1 MEEAKR
7 RRYDRQLR
15 IWGEHGQARLES
27 CKVCLL
33 HCGPT
38 GVETIKNLVLG
49 GIHSFTLVDDA
60 LVTPRDLGNNFFVH
74 ESDLGKGRAAAVA
87 AHLHELNTSVAGAF
101 VDESV
106 DVVVDQNPDFFKD
119 FTVVVASRVETKT
132 LAKLDEAC
140 RARDVALVALDTLGL
155 VGTVRLSKTEHRVLE
170 AKPEETDFDLRV
182 NAPWPALI
190 DFAKRFAAAG
200 GGDALRNDAHARAH
214 IPWAV
219 TLVNVVEELG
229 MRGAPA
235 AAWTAERRA
244 AAKAAIKAAL
254 RSPAPSGDDAEAEA
268 TLAALGD
275 AALPEN
281 ATEALAAA
289 RHCWKAPGAVPPAL
303 AETLSDP
310 KLDALDADAPSF
322 WFLLA
327 GLRAFLRGEPPGGG
341 APETET
347 APETRTSS
355 VMPLEGSIPDMTCT
369 TEWYV
374 ELQRLYRDKADAD
387 ADAVLFHA
395 RRFLRAAGK
404 PEDAVTREEARFFCR
419 HAAHARAVRWRSV
432 ADELVWADGAGAA
445 LAAKLADPDAT
456 AAWCAARYVVARA
469 VDVFRETRGR
479 YPGTPL
485 LDTLSPSSTDDEM
498 RDGTN
503 SAETN
508 SAEVGVGP
516 TPTCDVDADVE
527 ALRAIVET
535 TLDAIGAEAD
545 RARTGALEAMTVEAA
560 RCAGGEPHAV
570 AAVLGGVGAQ
580 EVIKLVT
587 GQFEPQ
593 AHTLVYDAA
602 KAVTAAV
609 L

>member
-119 FTVVVASRVETKT
+119 FTVVVASRVEMKT

-190 DFAKRFAAAG
+190 DFAKRFAAGG

-275 AALPEN
+275 AALSEN

-327 GLRAFLRGEPPGGG
+327 GLRAFLRGDG
-341 APETET
+341 AEDGA
-347 APETRTSS
+347 APAPSLAS
-355 VMPLEGSIPDMTCT
+355 GVMPLEGSIPDMTST

-374 ELQRLYRDKADAD
+374 ELQRLYREKADAD
-387 ADAVLFHA
+387 ADAVL
-395 RRFLRAAGK
+395 RRVKTFLRAAGK
-404 PEDAVTREEARFFCR
+404 PEDAVTPEEARFFCK

-432 ADELVWADGAGAA
+432 ADERAWADGAGAA

-479 YPGTPL
+479 YPGAP
-485 LDTLSPSSTDDEM
+485 P
-498 RDGTN
+498 
-503 SAETN
+503 ETAPAA
-508 SAEVGVGP
+508 S
-516 TPTCDVDADVE
+516 CDVDGDAE
-527 ALRAIVET
+527 SLRSIVET
-535 TLDAIGAEAD
+535 TLGAIGAEAD
-545 RARTGALEAMTVEAA
+545 RARTGDLEAMVVEAV

-570 AAVLGGVGAQ
+570 AAVLGGMGAQ

-587 GQFEPQ
+587 GQFEPE

>member
-119 FTVVVASRVETKT
+119 FTVVVASRVEMKT

-190 DFAKRFAAAG
+190 DFAKRFAAGG

-275 AALPEN
+275 AALSEN

-327 GLRAFLRGEPPGGG
+327 GLRAFLRGEPPGGAAPG
-341 APETET
+341 AA
-347 APETRTSS
+347 APETRAAP

-387 ADAVLFHA
+387 ADAVLRHA

-445 LAAKLADPDAT
+445 LAAKLSDPDAT

-498 RDGTN
+498 T
-503 SAETN
+503 T
-508 SAEVGVGP
+508 
-516 TPTCDVDADVE
+516 TTTTTTCDVDADVE

-535 TLDAIGAEAD
+535 TLDAIGAEA
-545 RARTGALEAMTVEAA
+545 ATSSPAAAVAL
-560 RCAGGEPHAV
+560 AV
-570 AAVLGGVGAQ
+570 AASKCYLLTPDGTLSEVLA
-580 EVIKLVT
+580 
-587 GQFEPQ
+587 P
-593 AHTLVYDAA
+593 
-602 KAVTAAV
+602 
-609 L
+609 

>member
-1 MEEAKR
+1 
-7 RRYDRQLR
+7 
-15 IWGEHGQARLES
+15 
-27 CKVCLL
+27 
-33 HCGPT
+33 
-38 GVETIKNLVLG
+38 
-49 GIHSFTLVDDA
+49 
-60 LVTPRDLGNNFFVH
+60 
-74 ESDLGKGRAAAVA
+74 
-87 AHLHELNTSVAGAF
+87 
-101 VDESV
+101 
-106 DVVVDQNPDFFKD
+106 
-119 FTVVVASRVETKT
+119 
-132 LAKLDEAC
+132 
-140 RARDVALVALDTLGL
+140 
-155 VGTVRLSKTEHRVLE
+155 
-170 AKPEETDFDLRV
+170 
-182 NAPWPALI
+182 
-190 DFAKRFAAAG
+190 
-200 GGDALRNDAHARAH
+200 
-214 IPWAV
+214 
-219 TLVNVVEELG
+219 
-229 MRGAPA
+229 
-235 AAWTAERRA
+235 
-244 AAKAAIKAAL
+244 
-254 RSPAPSGDDAEAEA
+254 
-268 TLAALGD
+268 
-275 AALPEN
+275 
-281 ATEALAAA
+281 
-289 RHCWKAPGAVPPAL
+289 
-303 AETLSDP
+303 
-310 KLDALDADAPSF
+310 LDALDADAPSF

-327 GLRAFLRGEPPGGG
+327 GLRAFLRGEGGG
-341 APETET
+341 EPGAA
-347 APETRTSS
+347 APETRAPP

-387 ADAVLFHA
+387 ADAVLRHA

-432 ADELVWADGAGAA
+432 ADELAWADGAGAA

-498 RDGTN
+498 T
-503 SAETN
+503 T
-508 SAEVGVGP
+508 
-516 TPTCDVDADVE
+516 TTTCDVDADVE

-545 RARTGALEAMTVEAA
+545 RARTGALEAMTAEAA

-587 GQFEPQ
+587 GQFEPE

>member
-119 FTVVVASRVETKT
+119 FTVVVASRVEMKT

-190 DFAKRFAAAG
+190 DFAKRFAAGG
-200 GGDALRNDAHARAH
+200 GGDAFRNDAHARAH

-235 AAWTAERRA
+235 AAWNAERRA
-244 AAKAAIKAAL
+244 AAKAAIKAAF
-254 RSPAPSGDDAEAEA
+254 RSPAPSGDDAETEA

-275 AALPEN
+275 AVLPEN

-310 KLDALDADAPSF
+310 RLDALDADAPSF

-327 GLRAFLRGEPPGGG
+327 GLRAFLRGEGGG
-341 APETET
+341 EPGAA
-347 APETRTSS
+347 APETRAPP

-387 ADAVLFHA
+387 ADAVLLHA

-419 HAAHARAVRWRSV
+419 HAARAC
-432 ADELVWADGAGAA
+432 AGARSRTSSPGRTA
-445 LAAKLADPDAT
+445 PARRSRRSWRTRTRRRLGARRAT
-456 AAWCAARYVVARA
+456 SSRAPSTSSARRA
-469 VDVFRETRGR
+469 G
-479 YPGTPL
+479 GTPE
-485 LDTLSPSSTDDEM
+485 P
-498 RDGTN
+498 
-503 SAETN
+503 
-508 SAEVGVGP
+508 P
-516 TPTCDVDADVE
+516 YPP
-527 ALRAIVET
+527 ALRIRKT
-535 TLDAIGAEAD
+535 
-545 RARTGALEAMTVEAA
+545 RT
-560 RCAGGEPHAV
+560 RR
-570 AAVLGGVGAQ
+570 Q
-580 EVIKLVT
+580 
-587 GQFEPQ
+587 
-593 AHTLVYDAA
+593 
-602 KAVTAAV
+602 
-609 L
+609 

>member
-1 MEEAKR
+1 MLCAFVTR
-7 RRYDRQLR
+7 RVRLRSRGAETRNATYSSKTHPEKLNRHDFSDVQMRQICEPRVPSSQFRALSRSSKASLARRVRGDRR
-15 IWGEHGQARLES
+15 WRKPSAGGTTASCASGASTARLGS
-27 CKVCLL
+27 SRARCVC
-33 HCGPT
+33 CTARPT

-119 FTVVVASRVETKT
+119 FTVVVASRVEMKT

-190 DFAKRFAAAG
+190 DFAKRFAAGG

-235 AAWTAERRA
+235 AAWNAERRA
-244 AAKAAIKAAL
+244 AAKAAIKAAF

-275 AALPEN
+275 AVLPEN

-310 KLDALDADAPSF
+310 RLDALDADAPSF

-327 GLRAFLRGEPPGGG
+327 GLRAFLRGEGGG
-341 APETET
+341 AR
-347 APETRTSS
+347 AP
-355 VMPLEGSIPDMTCT
+355 
-369 TEWYV
+369 
-374 ELQRLYRDKADAD
+374 
-387 ADAVLFHA
+387 
-395 RRFLRAAGK
+395 RRR
-404 PEDAVTREEARFFCR
+404 R
-419 HAAHARAVRWRSV
+419 
-432 ADELVWADGAGAA
+432 
-445 LAAKLADPDAT
+445 
-456 AAWCAARYVVARA
+456 
-469 VDVFRETRGR
+469 
-479 YPGTPL
+479 
-485 LDTLSPSSTDDEM
+485 
-498 RDGTN
+498 
-503 SAETN
+503 
-508 SAEVGVGP
+508 
-516 TPTCDVDADVE
+516 
-527 ALRAIVET
+527 
-535 TLDAIGAEAD
+535 
-545 RARTGALEAMTVEAA
+545 RARH
-560 RCAGGEPHAV
+560 P
-570 AAVLGGVGAQ
+570 
-580 EVIKLVT
+580 
-587 GQFEPQ
+587 
-593 AHTLVYDAA
+593 
-602 KAVTAAV
+602 
-609 L
+609 

>member
-119 FTVVVASRVETKT
+119 FTVVVASRVEMKT

-190 DFAKRFAAAG
+190 DFAKRFAAGG

-235 AAWTAERRA
+235 AAWNAERRA
-244 AAKAAIKAAL
+244 AAKAAIKAAF

-275 AALPEN
+275 AVLPEN

-310 KLDALDADAPSF
+310 RLDALDADAPSF

-327 GLRAFLRGEPPGGG
+327 GLRAFLRGEGGG
-341 APETET
+341 EPGAA
-347 APETRTSS
+347 APETRAPP

-387 ADAVLFHA
+387 ADAVLLHA

-404 PEDAVTREEARFFCR
+404 PEEAVTREEARFFCR

-432 ADELVWADGAGAA
+432 ADELAWADGAGAA

-456 AAWCAARYVVARA
+456 VAWCAARYVVARA
-469 VDVFRETRGR
+469 VDVYRETRGR
-479 YPGTPL
+479 YPGAPL
-485 LDTLSPSSTDDEM
+485 SVEKNDAHMM
-498 RDGTN
+498 RDDAGDDDD
-503 SAETN
+503 
-508 SAEVGVGP
+508 V
-516 TPTCDVDADVE
+516 CDVEGDTR
-527 ALRAIVET
+527 ALRSIVET
-535 TLDAIGAEAD
+535 TLKEIGAEAE
-545 RARTGALEAMTVEAA
+545 RVNGGVVESMVVEAV
-560 RCAGGEPHAV
+560 RCAGGEPHTV

-587 GQFEPQ
+587 GQFEPE

>member
-119 FTVVVASRVETKT
+119 FTVVVASRVEMKT

-190 DFAKRFAAAG
+190 DFAKRFAAGG

-310 KLDALDADAPSF
+310 RLDALDADAPSF

-327 GLRAFLRGEPPGGG
+327 GLRAFLRGEPPGGAAPG
-341 APETET
+341 AA
-347 APETRTSS
+347 APETRAPL

-395 RRFLRAAGK
+395 RRFLLAAGK

-432 ADELVWADGAGAA
+432 ADELNWADGAGAA

-498 RDGTN
+498 T
-503 SAETN
+503 T
-508 SAEVGVGP
+508 P
-516 TPTCDVDADVE
+516 TTCDVDADVE

>member
-60 LVTPRDLGNNFFVH
+60 VVTPRDLGNNFFVH

-87 AHLHELNTSVAGAF
+87 ARLHELNTSVSGAF

-106 DVVVDQNPDFFKD
+106 DVVVDQNPDFFAAFD
-119 FTVVVASRVETKT
+119 VVVASRVPMKT

-140 RARDVALVALDTLGL
+140 RARDVALVALDALGL
-155 VGTVRLSKTEHRVLE
+155 MGTVRLSKREHHVLE

-190 DFAKRFAAAG
+190 EFADRFASSGAG
-200 GGDALRNDAHARAH
+200 GALTETQRAH

-219 TLVNVVEELG
+219 TLVNVVEGLG
-229 MRGAPA
+229 MRDAPA
-235 AAWTAERRA
+235 SAWTADRRA

-254 RSPAPSGDDAEAEA
+254 RPPAALGAGDGVEAEA
-268 TLAALGD
+268 MLAALGD

-289 RHCWKAPGAVPPAL
+289 RHAWKPPGAVPPAL
-303 AETLSDP
+303 AKTLSDP
-310 KLDALDADAPSF
+310 KLDALDADAPMF

-327 GLRAFLRGEPPGGG
+327 GLRAFLRGEGGG
-341 APETET
+341 EPGAA
-347 APETRTSS
+347 APETRAPPM
-355 VMPLEGSIPDMTCT
+355 MPLEGSIPDMTCT

-387 ADAVLFHA
+387 ADAVLRHA

-404 PEDAVTREEARFFCR
+404 PEEAVTREEARFFCR

-432 ADELVWADGAGAA
+432 ADELAWADGAGAA

-485 LDTLSPSSTDDEM
+485 STGPSNSED
-498 RDGTN
+498 TN
-503 SAETN
+503 STTVN
-508 SAEVGVGP
+508 
-516 TPTCDVDADVE
+516 TTCDVDADVE

-545 RARTGALEAMTVEAA
+545 RARTGALESMTTEAA

-587 GQFEPQ
+587 DQFEPE

>member
-119 FTVVVASRVETKT
+119 FTVVVASRVEMKT

-190 DFAKRFAAAG
+190 DFAKRFAAGG

-235 AAWTAERRA
+235 AAWNAERRA
-244 AAKAAIKAAL
+244 AAKAAIKAAF
-254 RSPAPSGDDAEAEA
+254 RSPAPSGDDAETEA

-275 AALPEN
+275 AVLPEN

-310 KLDALDADAPSF
+310 RLDALDADARRRFGSCSPACARSCAARAAASRAPRRRRRARTRDAPGGQHPGHDLHHRVVRRAAEAVPRQGGRGRGRRAASRASLPARRREAGGGGDARGGA
-322 WFLLA
+322 LLLQA
-327 GLRAFLRGEPPGGG
+327 RRARARGALALGRGRARLGGRRRRGARGEAGGPGRDGG
-341 APETET
+341 LVRGAL
-347 APETRTSS
+347 R
-355 VMPLEGSIPDMTCT
+355 
-369 TEWYV
+369 
-374 ELQRLYRDKADAD
+374 RR
-387 ADAVLFHA
+387 A
-395 RRFLRAAGK
+395 RRRRLPR
-404 PEDAVTREEARFFCR
+404 D
-419 HAAHARAVRWRSV
+419 ARAVPRN
-432 ADELVWADGAGAA
+432 
-445 LAAKLADPDAT
+445 
-456 AAWCAARYVVARA
+456 
-469 VDVFRETRGR
+469 
-479 YPGTPL
+479 PL
-485 LDTLSPSSTDDEM
+485 STGPSNSED
-498 RDGTN
+498 TN
-503 SAETN
+503 STTVN
-508 SAEVGVGP
+508 
-516 TPTCDVDADVE
+516 TTCDVDADVE

-545 RARTGALEAMTVEAA
+545 RARTGALEAMTTEAA

-587 GQFEPQ
+587 DQFEPE

>member
-119 FTVVVASRVETKT
+119 FTVVVASRVEMKT

-190 DFAKRFAAAG
+190 DFAKRFAAGG
-200 GGDALRNDAHARAH
+200 GGDAFRNDAHARAH

-235 AAWTAERRA
+235 AAWNAERRA
-244 AAKAAIKAAL
+244 AAKAAIKAAF
-254 RSPAPSGDDAEAEA
+254 RSPAPSGDDAETEA

-275 AALPEN
+275 AVLPEN

-310 KLDALDADAPSF
+310 RLDALDADAPSF

-327 GLRAFLRGEPPGGG
+327 GLRAFLRGEGGG
-341 APETET
+341 EPGAA
-347 APETRTSS
+347 APETRAPP

-387 ADAVLFHA
+387 AVLLHA

-404 PEDAVTREEARFFCR
+404 PEEAVTREEARFFCR

-432 ADELVWADGAGAA
+432 ADELAWADGAGAA

-485 LDTLSPSSTDDEM
+485 STGPSNSED
-498 RDGTN
+498 TN
-503 SAETN
+503 STTVN
-508 SAEVGVGP
+508 
-516 TPTCDVDADVE
+516 TTCDVDADVE

-545 RARTGALEAMTVEAA
+545 RARTGALEAMTTEAA

-587 GQFEPQ
+587 DQFEPE

>member
-1 MEEAKR
+1 M
-7 RRYDRQLR
+7 
-15 IWGEHGQARLES
+15 
-27 CKVCLL
+27 
-33 HCGPT
+33 
-38 GVETIKNLVLG
+38 
-49 GIHSFTLVDDA
+49 
-60 LVTPRDLGNNFFVH
+60 
-74 ESDLGKGRAAAVA
+74 
-87 AHLHELNTSVAGAF
+87 
-101 VDESV
+101 
-106 DVVVDQNPDFFKD
+106 
-119 FTVVVASRVETKT
+119 
-132 LAKLDEAC
+132 
-140 RARDVALVALDTLGL
+140 
-155 VGTVRLSKTEHRVLE
+155 
-170 AKPEETDFDLRV
+170 
-182 NAPWPALI
+182 
-190 DFAKRFAAAG
+190 
-200 GGDALRNDAHARAH
+200 
-214 IPWAV
+214 
-219 TLVNVVEELG
+219 
-229 MRGAPA
+229 
-235 AAWTAERRA
+235 
-244 AAKAAIKAAL
+244 
-254 RSPAPSGDDAEAEA
+254 
-268 TLAALGD
+268 
-275 AALPEN
+275 
-281 ATEALAAA
+281 
-289 RHCWKAPGAVPPAL
+289 PPAL

-310 KLDALDADAPSF
+310 RLDALDADAPSF

-327 GLRAFLRGEPPGGG
+327 GLRAFLRGEGGG
-341 APETET
+341 EPGAA
-347 APETRTSS
+347 APETRAPP

-387 ADAVLFHA
+387 ADAVLRHA

-404 PEDAVTREEARFFCR
+404 PEEAVTREEARFFCR

-432 ADELVWADGAGAA
+432 ADELAWADGAGAA

-485 LDTLSPSSTDDEM
+485 STGPSNSED
-498 RDGTN
+498 TN
-503 SAETN
+503 STTVN
-508 SAEVGVGP
+508 
-516 TPTCDVDADVE
+516 TTCDVDADVE

-545 RARTGALEAMTVEAA
+545 RARTGALEAMTTEAA

-587 GQFEPQ
+587 DQFEPE

>member
-119 FTVVVASRVETKT
+119 FTVVVASRVEMKT

-190 DFAKRFAAAG
+190 DFAKRFAAG
-200 GGDALRNDAHARAH
+200 GGDDALRNDAHARAH

-235 AAWTAERRA
+235 AAWNAERRA
-244 AAKAAIKAAL
+244 AAKAAIKAAF
-254 RSPAPSGDDAEAEA
+254 RSPAPSGDDAGTEA

-275 AALPEN
+275 AVLPEN

-310 KLDALDADAPSF
+310 RLDALDADAPSF

-327 GLRAFLRGEPPGGG
+327 GLRAFLRGEGGG
-341 APETET
+341 EPGAA
-347 APETRTSS
+347 APETRAPP

-387 ADAVLFHA
+387 ADAVLLHA

-404 PEDAVTREEARFFCR
+404 PEEAVTREEARFFCR

-432 ADELVWADGAGAA
+432 ADELAWADGAGAA

-485 LDTLSPSSTDDEM
+485 STGPSNSED
-498 RDGTN
+498 TN
-503 SAETN
+503 STTVN
-508 SAEVGVGP
+508 
-516 TPTCDVDADVE
+516 TTCDVDADVE

-545 RARTGALEAMTVEAA
+545 RARTGALESMTTEAA

-587 GQFEPQ
+587 DQFEPE

>member
-119 FTVVVASRVETKT
+119 FTVVVASRVEMKT

-190 DFAKRFAAAG
+190 DFAKRFAAGG

-275 AALPEN
+275 AALSEN

-327 GLRAFLRGEPPGGG
+327 GLRAFLRGEPPGGAAPG
-341 APETET
+341 AAPGAAAPEPRA
-347 APETRTSS
+347 AP

-387 ADAVLFHA
+387 ADAVLRHA

-445 LAAKLADPDAT
+445 LAAKLSDPDAT

-498 RDGTN
+498 T
-503 SAETN
+503 T
-508 SAEVGVGP
+508 
-516 TPTCDVDADVE
+516 TTTCDVDADVE

-545 RARTGALEAMTVEAA
+545 RARTGALEAMTAEAA

-587 GQFEPQ
+587 GQFEPE

>member
-87 AHLHELNTSVAGAF
+87 AHLHELNTSVSGAF

-106 DVVVDQNPDFFKD
+106 DVVVDQNPDFFAA
-119 FTVVVASRVETKT
+119 FTVVVASRVSMKT

-155 VGTVRLSKTEHRVLE
+155 VGTVRLSRTEHRVLE

-182 NAPWPALI
+182 NKPWPALM
-190 DFAKRFAAAG
+190 DFARRFAPG
-200 GGDALRNDAHARAH
+200 GGIGDELTDAQRAH

-219 TLVNVVEELG
+219 TLVNVVEGLG
-229 MRGAPA
+229 MRDAPPS
-235 AAWTAERRA
+235 AWTADRRA
-244 AAKAAIKAAL
+244 AAKAAIKAAFL
-254 RSPAPSGDDAEAEA
+254 SRARDTPSADDAEAAA
-268 TLAALGD
+268 TAAALGD
-275 AALPEN
+275 AVLPEN

-289 RHCWKAPGAVPPAL
+289 RHAWKAPGAVPPSL
-303 AETLSDP
+303 KETLSDP
-310 KLDALDADAPSF
+310 KLDALETNAPSF

-327 GLRAFLRGEPPGGG
+327 GLRAFLRGDGGDE
-341 APETET
+341 ASKLAALPSD
-347 APETRTSS
+347 A
-355 VMPLEGSIPDMTCT
+355 VMPLEGSIPDMTST

-374 ELQRLYRDKADAD
+374 ELQRLYREKADAD
-387 ADAVLFHA
+387 VDAVLRHTRF
-395 RRFLRAAGK
+395 FLRAAGAS
-404 PEDAVTREEARFFCR
+404 EEAVTREEARFFCR

-432 ADELVWADGAGAA
+432 KDELAWADGAGAA

-456 AAWCAARYVVARA
+456 VAWCAARYVVARA
-469 VDVFRETRGR
+469 VDVYRETRGR
-479 YPGTPL
+479 YPGAPL
-485 LDTLSPSSTDDEM
+485 SVEKNDAHMM
-498 RDGTN
+498 RDDAGDDDD
-503 SAETN
+503 
-508 SAEVGVGP
+508 V
-516 TPTCDVDADVE
+516 CDVEGDTR
-527 ALRAIVET
+527 ALRSIVET
-535 TLDAIGAEAD
+535 TLKEIGAEAE
-545 RARTGALEAMTVEAA
+545 RVNGGVVESMVVEAV
-560 RCAGGEPHAV
+560 RCAGGEPHTV

-587 GQFEPQ
+587 GQFEPE

>member
-60 LVTPRDLGNNFFVH
+60 VVTPRDLGNNFFVH

-87 AHLHELNTSVAGAF
+87 ARLHELNTSVSGAF

-106 DVVVDQNPDFFKD
+106 DVVVDQNPDFFAAFD
-119 FTVVVASRVETKT
+119 VVVASRVPMKT

-140 RARDVALVALDTLGL
+140 RARDVALVALDALGL
-155 VGTVRLSKTEHRVLE
+155 MGTVRLSKREHHVLE

-190 DFAKRFAAAG
+190 EFADRFASSGAG
-200 GGDALRNDAHARAH
+200 GALTETQRAH

-219 TLVNVVEELG
+219 TLVNVVEGLG
-229 MRGAPA
+229 MRDAPA
-235 AAWTAERRA
+235 SAWTADRRA

-254 RSPAPSGDDAEAEA
+254 RPPAALGAGDGVEAEA
-268 TLAALGD
+268 MLAALGD

-289 RHCWKAPGAVPPAL
+289 RHAWKPPGAVPPAL
-303 AETLSDP
+303 AKTLSDP
-310 KLDALDADAPSF
+310 KLDALDADAPMF

-327 GLRAFLRGEPPGGG
+327 GLRAFLRGEGEGEGGDGGG
-341 APETET
+341 A
-347 APETRTSS
+347 ASRDVSS
-355 VMPLEGSIPDMTCT
+355 GVMPLEGSIPDMTST

-374 ELQRLYRDKADAD
+374 ALQRLYREKADAD
-387 ADAVLFHA
+387 ADDVLLRA
-395 RRFLRAAGK
+395 RAFLRAAGK
-404 PEDAVTREEARFFCR
+404 PEAAVTAEEARFFCK

-432 ADELVWADGAGAA
+432 ADERVWADGAGEA
-445 LAAKLADPDAT
+445 LAAQLADPDAT
-456 AAWCAARYVVARA
+456 VAWCAARYVVARA

-479 YPGTPL
+479 YPGAPPEPVAAGAAGASG
-485 LDTLSPSSTDDEM
+485 DIEM
-498 RDGTN
+498 RG
-503 SAETN
+503 AETM
-508 SAEVGVGP
+508 P
-516 TPTCDVDADVE
+516 TTSCDVDADV
-527 ALRAIVET
+527 ASLRSIVQT
-535 TLDAIGAEAD
+535 TLGAIGVEAGG
-545 RARTGALEAMTVEAA
+545 ARTGDLKAMAVEAA
-560 RCAGGEPHAV
+560 RCAGGELHAV

-587 GQFEPQ
+587 GQFEPE

>member
-119 FTVVVASRVETKT
+119 FTVVVASRVEMKT

-190 DFAKRFAAAG
+190 DFAKRFAAGG

-235 AAWTAERRA
+235 AACERSA
-244 AAKAAIKAAL
+244 APRRKP
-254 RSPAPSGDDAEAEA
+254 RSKPRSGARRRRRRRRGGGDA
-268 TLAALGD
+268 AALGD
-275 AALPEN
+275 AVLPEN

-310 KLDALDADAPSF
+310 RLDALDADAPSF

-327 GLRAFLRGEPPGGG
+327 GLRAFLRGEGGG
-341 APETET
+341 EPGAA
-347 APETRTSS
+347 APETRAPP

-374 ELQRLYRDKADAD
+374 ELQRLYRDKAHAD
-387 ADAVLFHA
+387 ADAVLLHA

-432 ADELVWADGAGAA
+432 ADELAWADGAGAA

-485 LDTLSPSSTDDEM
+485 STGPSNSED
-498 RDGTN
+498 TN
-503 SAETN
+503 STTVNTA
-508 SAEVGVGP
+508 
-516 TPTCDVDADVE
+516 CDVDADVE

-545 RARTGALEAMTVEAA
+545 RARTGALEAMTTEAA

-587 GQFEPQ
+587 DQFEPE

>member
-60 LVTPRDLGNNFFVH
+60 VVTPRDLGNNFFVH

-119 FTVVVASRVETKT
+119 FTVVVASRVEMKT

-190 DFAKRFAAAG
+190 DFAKRFAAGG

-235 AAWTAERRA
+235 AAWNAERRA
-244 AAKAAIKAAL
+244 AAKAAIKAAF
-254 RSPAPSGDDAEAEA
+254 RSPAPSGDDAGTEA

-275 AALPEN
+275 AVLPEN

-310 KLDALDADAPSF
+310 RLDALDADAPSF

-327 GLRAFLRGEPPGGG
+327 GLRAFLRGEGGG
-341 APETET
+341 EPVAA
-347 APETRTSS
+347 APETRAPPM
-355 VMPLEGSIPDMTCT
+355 MPLEGSIPDMTCT

-387 ADAVLFHA
+387 ADAVLLHA

-404 PEDAVTREEARFFCR
+404 PEEAVTREEARFFCR

-432 ADELVWADGAGAA
+432 ADELAWADGAGAA

-485 LDTLSPSSTDDEM
+485 STGPSNSED
-498 RDGTN
+498 TN
-503 SAETN
+503 STTVN
-508 SAEVGVGP
+508 
-516 TPTCDVDADVE
+516 TTCDVDADVE

-545 RARTGALEAMTVEAA
+545 RARTGALESMTTEAA

-587 GQFEPQ
+587 DQFEPE

>member
-87 AHLHELNTSVAGAF
+87 ARLHELNASVAGAF

-106 DVVVDQNPDFFKD
+106 DVVVEQNPDFFAD
-119 FTVVVASRVETKT
+119 FDVVVASRIPMKT
-132 LAKLDEAC
+132 LAKLDAAC
-140 RARDVALVALDTLGL
+140 RARDIALVALDTLGL

-182 NAPWPALI
+182 NAPWPALL
-190 DFAKRFAAAG
+190 DFAARFAG
-200 GGDALRNDAHARAH
+200 GGPGGELGPGLTDAQRAH

-219 TLVNVVEELG
+219 TLVNVVEGLG
-229 MRGAPA
+229 MRDAPA
-235 AAWTAERRA
+235 SAWTADRRA

-254 RSPAPSGDDAEAEA
+254 RAPAPTGAGASASELER
-268 TLAALGD
+268 ALGD

-289 RHCWKAPGAVPPAL
+289 RHAWKPPGAVPPAL
-303 AETLSDP
+303 AKTLSDP
-310 KLDALDADAPSF
+310 RLDALDADAPHF

-327 GLRAFLRGEPPGGG
+327 GLRAFLRGDG
-341 APETET
+341 AEDGA
-347 APETRTSS
+347 APAPSLAS
-355 VMPLEGSIPDMTCT
+355 GVMPLEGSIPDMTST

-374 ELQRLYRDKADAD
+374 ELQRLYREKADAD
-387 ADAVLFHA
+387 ADAVL
-395 RRFLRAAGK
+395 RRVKTFLRAAGK
-404 PEDAVTREEARFFCR
+404 PEDAVTPEEARFFCK

-432 ADELVWADGAGAA
+432 ADELAWADGAGAA

-479 YPGTPL
+479 YPGAP
-485 LDTLSPSSTDDEM
+485 P
-498 RDGTN
+498 
-503 SAETN
+503 ETAPAA
-508 SAEVGVGP
+508 S
-516 TPTCDVDADVE
+516 CDVDGDAE
-527 ALRAIVET
+527 SLRSIVET
-535 TLDAIGAEAD
+535 TLGAIGAEAD
-545 RARTGALEAMTVEAA
+545 RARTGDLEAMVVEAV

-570 AAVLGGVGAQ
+570 AAVLGGMGAQ

-587 GQFEPQ
+587 GQFEPE

>member
-119 FTVVVASRVETKT
+119 FTVVVASRVEMKT

-190 DFAKRFAAAG
+190 DFAKRFAAGG
-200 GGDALRNDAHARAH
+200 GGDAFRNDAHARAH

-235 AAWTAERRA
+235 AAWNAERRA
-244 AAKAAIKAAL
+244 AAKAAIKAAF

-268 TLAALGD
+268 TLAALGTRCS
-275 AALPEN
+275 PR
-281 ATEALAAA
+281 TP
-289 RHCWKAPGAVPPAL
+289 RRRSP
-303 AETLSDP
+303 
-310 KLDALDADAPSF
+310 
-322 WFLLA
+322 
-327 GLRAFLRGEPPGGG
+327 RRG
-341 APETET
+341 T
-347 APETRTSS
+347 
-355 VMPLEGSIPDMTCT
+355 
-369 TEWYV
+369 
-374 ELQRLYRDKADAD
+374 
-387 ADAVLFHA
+387 
-395 RRFLRAAGK
+395 AGK
-404 PEDAVTREEARFFCR
+404 PQAPCLPRSRRRCRTRDWTRSTPTRRRFGSCSPACAR
-419 HAAHARAVRWRSV
+419 S
-432 ADELVWADGAGAA
+432 
-445 LAAKLADPDAT
+445 
-456 AAWCAARYVVARA
+456 CAARAAASRA
-469 VDVFRETRGR
+469 PRRR
-479 YPGTPL
+479 
-485 LDTLSPSSTDDEM
+485 
-498 RDGTN
+498 R
-503 SAETN
+503 
-508 SAEVGVGP
+508 
-516 TPTCDVDADVE
+516 
-527 ALRAIVET
+527 
-535 TLDAIGAEAD
+535 
-545 RARTGALEAMTVEAA
+545 RARH
-560 RCAGGEPHAV
+560 P
-570 AAVLGGVGAQ
+570 
-580 EVIKLVT
+580 
-587 GQFEPQ
+587 
-593 AHTLVYDAA
+593 
-602 KAVTAAV
+602 
-609 L
+609 